1 MEKKIKDSKITTI
14 CLLILTAIA
23 IAVSL
28 YMLRPVMIPFVIS
41 AFFAFSLL
49 PCVDLLVR
57 KLKIPRTLAVV
68 GVLIVSF
75 GILFIFASLFIRSTS
90 LFAKNADTY
99 QQIVKTNIIKMI
111 DGINP
116 DAAKK
121 TDIEQKWDSNSES
134 PDLTNGVENNTF
146 IIIKEEFNSLVE
158 NGSVQKQVVR
168 LSKMLADILSQS
180 LLIFIFVMFIML
192 GSKPRKKPVSGVW
205 GEVEH
210 KIRFFLIKK
219 VILSAATG
227 FLVGL
232 VLKILGIKF
241 AIFFGFLSFML
252 NFIPS
257 IGSIIATLL
266 PLPMA
271 FLHSKFG
278 VGLVLM
284 TLLIPGVIQFIIGSV
299 LEPKIMGEALDLHPV
314 VILMALIFW
323 GMIWGIV
330 GMLLAT
336 PITAIIKILLEKSE
350 PTSSI
355 ADLMAGRLDSLME
368 EN

>member
-1 MEKKIKDSKITTI
+1 MFLCWDQN
-14 CLLILTAIA
+14 
-23 IAVSL
+23 
-28 YMLRPVMIPFVIS
+28 PV
-41 AFFAFSLL
+41 
-49 PCVDLLVR
+49 
-57 KLKIPRTLAVV
+57 
-68 GVLIVSF
+68 
-75 GILFIFASLFIRSTS
+75 
-90 LFAKNADTY
+90 
-99 QQIVKTNIIKMI
+99 
-111 DGINP
+111 
-116 DAAKK
+116 
-121 TDIEQKWDSNSES
+121 
-134 PDLTNGVENNTF
+134 
-146 IIIKEEFNSLVE
+146 
-158 NGSVQKQVVR
+158 
-168 LSKMLADILSQS
+168 
-180 LLIFIFVMFIML
+180 
-192 GSKPRKKPVSGVW
+192 KKPVSGVW
-205 GEVEH
+205 GEVEN

-271 FLHSKFG
+271 FLHGNFG

-284 TLLIPGVIQFIIGSV
+284 TLLIPGTIQFIIGSV
-299 LEPKIMGEALDLHPV
+299 LEPKIMGDALDLHPV

-350 PTSSI
+350 LTSSI
-355 ADLMAGRLDSLME
+355 ADLMAGRLDGLME
-368 EN
+368 EE